1 MSKKNTNIKLCFS
14 KEDNYETPQEAWELI
29 LKYINKD
36 KILWLPFYCKGLAGD
51 ILTKLGYSIIHENK
65 DFFTYEPI
73 QYDMII
79 DNPPYSIKKEVIEQC
94 KKLGKPFALFLP
106 LDTLERKYFKEL
118 LSDKIQIIIPNKR
131 IHCIKDENKTS
142 NAPYKTCWFC
152 YNMNLLDNQQLIFE

>member
-1 MSKKNTNIKLCFS
+1 MTSIKL
-14 KEDNYETPQEAWELI
+14 KLNRNNDDYETPQEGWEII
-29 LKYINKD
+29 LKYISKD
-36 KILWLPFYCKGLAGD
+36 KVIWLPFYCKGLAGD
-51 ILTKLGYSIIHENK
+51 ILTKLGYSVIHEDK
-65 DFFTYEPI
+65 DFFTYEPE

-118 LSDKIQIIIPNKR
+118 LSDKIQIIIPEKR
-131 IHCIKDENKTS
+131 IHCMKDETKT

-152 YNMNLLDNQQLIFE
+152 YNMNLLDGRQLIFC